1 MKPTVRIAGWLLLS
15 GILLLAPYTALLAQE
30 DDFADFEEEESS
42 FDDSLF
48 DEDVESSFEDSIFDE
63 DVFEEEIEESKLE
76 EDASNLET
84 LIGSDFV
91 FSSSWLQP
99 VDFETYTMSSQFYGK
114 VFAKAAYPD
123 IVSVFVSYNFSIPLF
138 QYTGNT
144 AAYTGYPPSTL
155 YAELSELFMSF
166 DVYKAVFFRL
176 GYQLIAWGPSFF
188 WTPVDFI
195 NRDKQD
201 PLAQLDLRTGKPG
214 AKITVPFTGSN
225 LVLFFDFSRSIDDN
239 STTASI
245 ADRTMAG
252 ARFDTVLLGYELGLS
267 TYFGNGLTTLWGL
280 DFSGVLF
287 RADFYGEVAVS
298 QGSNVQKARASA
310 VPGTYELYYPQ
321 DIVVATSL
329 GLSKSF
335 GEFKRWTVRGE
346 AYFNSNGYGTDA
358 PYSYLLVQ
366 DLYSPLYMGMLY
378 GYLAVTKDDLF
389 TEEIR
394 GTFALLMNMLDPSFD
409 LSGTLAFDIPNL
421 IPFDVRLSFAGGD
434 ENREFTFF
442 NGQALTLSVYT
453 KISI

>member
-1 MKPTVRIAGWLLLS
+1 MKKAGLMAGWLLLS
-15 GILLLAPYTALLAQE
+15 GILLLAPHSALLAQE
-30 DDFADFEEEESS
+30 DDFTGFEEEIFGEG
-42 FDDSLF
+42 
-48 DEDVESSFEDSIFDE
+48 EPSFEDSIFDE
-63 DVFEEEIEESKLE
+63 DVFEEAIEESKQE
-76 EDASNLET
+76 EEASNLET

-91 FSSSWLQP
+91 FSNSWLQP
-99 VDFETYTMSSQFYGK
+99 LDFETYTMSSQFYGK

-123 IVSVFVSYNFSIPLF
+123 LVSLFVSYNFSIPLF

-166 DVYKAVFFRL
+166 DAYKKVFFRF
-176 GYQLIAWGPSFF
+176 GYQLVAWGPSFF

-195 NRDKQD
+195 NRDKLD

-225 LVLFFDFSRSIDDN
+225 LLLFFDFSQSINDN

-245 ADRTMAG
+245 ADRTRVG
-252 ARFDTVLLGYELGLS
+252 ARFDTVLSGYELGFS

-287 RADFYGEVAVS
+287 RTDFYGEVAVS
-298 QGSNVQKARASA
+298 QGSNVQKARESA
-310 VPGTYELYYPQ
+310 VPSVYELYYPQ
-321 DIVVATSL
+321 EIVVATSL

-346 AYFNSNGYGTDA
+346 AYFNSNGYRSGA
-358 PYSYLLVQ
+358 PYPYLLLS
-366 DLYSPLYMGMLY
+366 DLYSPFYMGMLY
-378 GYLAVTKDDLF
+378 GYLSVTKDDLF

-394 GTFALLMNMLDPSFD
+394 GTFALLMNVLDPSFD
-409 LSGTLAFDIPNL
+409 LSTTLSFDIPNL
-421 IPFDVRLSFAGGD
+421 IPFDVRLSYTGGE
-434 ENREFTFF
+434 ENGEFTFLG
-442 NGQALTLSVYT
+442 GQAVTLSVYT
-453 KISI
+453 KVSI